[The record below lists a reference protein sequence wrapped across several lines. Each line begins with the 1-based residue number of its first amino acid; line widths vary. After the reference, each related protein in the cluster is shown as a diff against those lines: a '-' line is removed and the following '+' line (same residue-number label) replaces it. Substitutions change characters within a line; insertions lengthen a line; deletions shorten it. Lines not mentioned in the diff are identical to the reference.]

1 MAEGCR
7 YISLDRPPGP
17 WDIPP
22 PKLGPQRRL
31 RERTA
36 EGGVATARELVRR
49 ASAWVGLFALG
60 TALLLVAGCGDDDEP
75 AASESPGQGETIRIA
90 VNPWTGSAVNANVAK
105 VLLERELGYR
115 VELVE
120 IDENSQFPAIARGDL
135 DATLEVWPSGHAADI
150 NRYIEGRRGGF
161 LRDGGMIDVGELG
174 LIGNIGWWI
183 PTYLVEE
190 RPELARWQGL
200 KGSEDVVNGEFIAGD
215 PTFVS
220 YDEEIIKSLGLDLEV
235 VNTGSEQGIIDA
247 LDEAVS
253 AERPILTYFYTPHWV
268 HRKYDLTEV
277 QLPAYDEECEEAA
290 RERDGEGYDCDY
302 ANDVLFKAVWLGLED
317 KAPEAF
323 DFFSR
328 FRYTTED
335 QQEIAFQVDSEGV
348 PIDQAAEQWVD
359 ENPSVWRAWLR

>member
-1 MAEGCR
+1 
-7 YISLDRPPGP
+7 
-17 WDIPP
+17 
-22 PKLGPQRRL
+22 
-31 RERTA
+31 
-36 EGGVATARELVRR
+36 
-49 ASAWVGLFALG
+49 
-60 TALLLVAGCGDDDEP
+60 
-75 AASESPGQGETIRIA
+75 
-90 VNPWTGSAVNANVAK
+90 
-105 VLLERELGYR
+105 
-115 VELVE
+115 
-120 IDENSQFPAIARGDL
+120 
-135 DATLEVWPSGHAADI
+135 
-150 NRYIEGRRGGF
+150 
-161 LRDGGMIDVGELG
+161 MIDVGELG

-183 PTYLVEE
+183 PTSLAEE

-200 KGSEDVVNGEFIAGD
+200 KGSEDVVNGEFVAGD

-220 YDEEIIKSLGLDLEV
+220 YDEEIIKSLGLDLKV

-253 AERPILTYFYTPHWV
+253 AKRPILAYFYTPHWV

-323 DFFSR
+323 NFFKK

-348 PIDQAAEQWVD
+348 PISQAAEQWVD
-359 ENPSVWRAWLR
+359 ENPSIWRAWVR